1 MAAFR
6 NKDNGSWYV
15 QFRYTDWRGERKQKL
30 KRGFAT
36 KKEALAWE
44 REFLMQ
50 KQADVGM
57 TFESF
62 VKLYERDMKPKLK
75 LNTWLSKEHIIKT
88 KILPYFKNRI
98 LSEITALDVMEWQ
111 NEMRTLTTSTG
122 KPYSQDYLENI
133 HTQLSCLFNHAVK
146 YYGLQ
151 INPAAKAG
159 GMGGEEK
166 KEMLFWTKDEY
177 LKFAEAMMDKLALY
191 YAFELLYWC
200 GIREGE
206 LLALTP
212 ADFDFS
218 RKTLR
223 IKMFGVEDV
232 GNLHFAIN
240 AKQLGNGLD
249 AQLEKFVREHPDTRL
264 IIIDTLQKVREL
276 SGDAYSYRDDYQII
290 GQLKQLADKF
300 KLCMLVV
307 HHTRKS
313 PANDEFERISGTTGI
328 YGCADGA
335 FVLSK
340 EKRTDSAATLS
351 ISGRDQPDQCLH
363 LVRDEETLQ
372 WNFDHA
378 DTELYKEPPDP
389 LLEKVA
395 ALVTEERPTW
405 QGSATELIAATGC
418 EIQPNALTKL
428 LNVNA
433 SKLLCDYQIRY
444 TNAHTKTGSR
454 ITLTLQR

>member
-1 MAAFR
+1 MNPETKEKTAINTPVGADVRQPNPNQLIASITDLPAESNENFDELKKKLR
-6 NKDNGSWYV
+6 RMQDPAYLPTVTMTELYDTVYESKPPVIDGLIQNGTYI
-15 QFRYTDWRGERKQKL
+15 
-30 KRGFAT
+30 FAGAP
-36 KKEALAWE
+36 KIGKS
-44 REFLMQ
+44 FLMAQ
-50 KQADVGM
+50 LAYHV
-57 TFESF
+57 
-62 VKLYERDMKPKLK
+62 
-75 LNTWLSKEHIIKT
+75 
-88 KILPYFKNRI
+88 
-98 LSEITALDVMEWQ
+98 A
-111 NEMRTLTTSTG
+111 TG
-122 KPYSQDYLENI
+122 KPLWGYDVHQGTVLY
-133 HTQLSCLFNHAVK
+133 
-146 YYGLQ
+146 
-151 INPAAKAG
+151 
-159 GMGGEEK
+159 
-166 KEMLFWTKDEY
+166 
-177 LKFAEAMMDKLALY
+177 LALEDGHERLQKRMY
-191 YAFELLYWC
+191 
-200 GIREGE
+200 R
-206 LLALTP
+206 
-212 ADFDFS
+212 
-218 RKTLR
+218 
-223 IKMFGVEDV
+223 MFGVEDV

-249 AQLEKFVREHPDTRL
+249 AQLEKFVREHSDTRL

-276 SGDAYSYRDDYQII
+276 SGEAYSYRDDYQII
-290 GQLKQLADKF
+290 GQLKQLADRF
-300 KLCMLVV
+300 QLCMLVV

-313 PANDEFERISGTTGI
+313 PANDEFDRISGTTGI

-340 EKRTDSAATLS
+340 ERRTDSAATLS

-395 ALVTEERPTW
+395 ALVTVERPTW

-418 EIQPNALTKL
+418 EIQPNALAKR

-433 SKLLCDYQIRY
+433 AKLLNEYQIRY

>member
-1 MAAFR
+1 M
-6 NKDNGSWYV
+6 NS
-15 QFRYTDWRGERKQKL
+15 E
-30 KRGFAT
+30 T
-36 KKEALAWE
+36 KEKTA
-44 REFLMQ
+44 Q
-50 KQADVGM
+50 NTPVSADVGQPNPNQPNESI
-57 TFESF
+57 TDLTSESNENFEQEWKKAREFFRRVNDPAYLPTVTMEQLYDTVYEGRPPVIDGLLQNGTYIFAGAPKVGKSF
-62 VKLYERDMKPKLK
+62 LVAQLAYHVATGQKLWDYDVRQGTVLYLALEDGYER
-75 LNTWLSKEHIIKT
+75 
-88 KILPYFKNRI
+88 
-98 LSEITALDVMEWQ
+98 
-111 NEMRTLTTSTG
+111 
-122 KPYSQDYLENI
+122 
-133 HTQLSCLFNHAVK
+133 
-146 YYGLQ
+146 LQ
-151 INPAAKAG
+151 ER
-159 GMGGEEK
+159 M
-166 KEMLFWTKDEY
+166 Y
-177 LKFAEAMMDKLALY
+177 
-191 YAFELLYWC
+191 
-200 GIREGE
+200 R
-206 LLALTP
+206 
-212 ADFDFS
+212 
-218 RKTLR
+218 
-223 IKMFGVEDV
+223 MFGVESTP
-232 GNLHFAIN
+232 NLHFAIA

-276 SGDAYSYRDDYQII
+276 SGEAYSYRDDYQII
-290 GQLKQLADKF
+290 GQLKQLADRF
-300 KLCMLVV
+300 QLCMLVV

-313 PANDEFERISGTTGI
+313 PANDEFDRISGTTGI

-340 EKRTDSAATLS
+340 ERRTDNTATLS

-395 ALVTEERPTW
+395 ALVTVERPTW

-418 EIQPNALTKL
+418 EIQPNALAKR

-433 SKLLCDYQIRY
+433 AKLLNEYQIRY

>member
-1 MAAFR
+1 MNPETKEKTAINTPVGADVRQPNPNQLIASITDLPAESNENFDELKKKLR
-6 NKDNGSWYV
+6 RMQDPAYLPTVTMTELYDTVYESKPPVIDGLIQNGTYI
-15 QFRYTDWRGERKQKL
+15 
-30 KRGFAT
+30 FAGAP
-36 KKEALAWE
+36 KIGKS
-44 REFLMQ
+44 FLMAQ
-50 KQADVGM
+50 LAYHV
-57 TFESF
+57 
-62 VKLYERDMKPKLK
+62 
-75 LNTWLSKEHIIKT
+75 
-88 KILPYFKNRI
+88 
-98 LSEITALDVMEWQ
+98 A
-111 NEMRTLTTSTG
+111 TG
-122 KPYSQDYLENI
+122 KPLWGYDI
-133 HTQLSCLFNHAVK
+133 HQGTVL
-146 YYGLQ
+146 Y
-151 INPAAKAG
+151 
-159 GMGGEEK
+159 
-166 KEMLFWTKDEY
+166 
-177 LKFAEAMMDKLALY
+177 LALEDGHERLQKRMY
-191 YAFELLYWC
+191 
-200 GIREGE
+200 R
-206 LLALTP
+206 
-212 ADFDFS
+212 
-218 RKTLR
+218 
-223 IKMFGVEDV
+223 MFGVEDV

-276 SGDAYSYRDDYQII
+276 SGEAYSYCDDYQII
-290 GQLKQLADKF
+290 GQLKQLADRF
-300 KLCMLVV
+300 QLCMLIV

-313 PANDEFERISGTTGI
+313 PANDEFDRISGSTGI

-340 EKRTDSAATLS
+340 ERRTDSAATLS

-395 ALVTEERPTW
+395 ALVTVERPTW

-418 EIQPNALTKL
+418 EIQPNALAKR

-433 SKLLCDYQIRY
+433 AKLLNEYQIRY